1 MRRGKQ
7 FFTQIQ
13 KAERPYEYWIAHN
26 EEWRGEKED
35 PSAIKGFLSRFEMK
49 RVRNTVGDPDC
60 LQRFALYA
68 EQGDYDLIYC
78 DDDVVK
84 NGVRT
89 DPFFR
94 PRYSPETY
102 ESYRHIPGLCA
113 VRKEI
118 AAEYGEDFHR
128 HISPDRVLHIPE
140 VLCHF
145 VKERPADGY
154 EASDIDGK
162 QELEDTVSLIIL
174 SKDHPDLL
182 QRCVA
187 SVLSSDP
194 PKNTEIITVDNGSSP
209 ENRKLYRKLQKE
221 YGIRYVQET
230 RQFNFS
236 ALCNL
241 GAGMAKGAYLIFLN
255 DDVEI
260 PRVSKH
266 FIQRLLGQAK
276 KDHAGA
282 VGMKLLYPESRN
294 IQHCG
299 IFLQKSGPS
308 HVLCGLPDEE
318 EHYFGF
324 NRKTVN
330 VTAVTGACLC
340 IRKTLFD
347 RVRGFDENLPLA
359 YNDVDLC
366 IRLMN
371 RGFMNICING
381 MYLYHYESATRK
393 KDTHDRNAYEKL
405 KGYREYFAGRH
416 REFIAE
422 KDPFLNPNLTD
433 KRGDMSIDVDQD
445 WEKSGVEIES
455 ERTEG
460 RIVRVKKGILLN
472 SDTTAYRIC
481 DAYLNEDFFEASGW
495 IFFVRKRIEA
505 YRPAI
510 LVSSGEK
517 CVLFDAV
524 RTFRKDVEEVFGKK
538 KNACMS
544 GFYTRVSRKVL
555 ELEGFSGHM
564 DVTPA
569 LLDKKGRIYICD
581 HGNGK

>member
-1 MRRGKQ
+1 MKRGKR

-13 KAERPYEYWIAHN
+13 KAERPYEYWIAHS

-35 PSAIKGFLSRFEMK
+35 RPAVKDFLTRFEMM
-49 RVRNTVGDPDC
+49 RPSGTVGDPDA
-60 LQRFALYA
+60 LNRFAFHA
-68 EQGDYDLIYC
+68 EEGDFDLIYC

-84 NGVRT
+84 NGIRT

-94 PRYSPETY
+94 PEYSPETF
-102 ESYRHIPGLCA
+102 ESYRYIPGLTA

-118 AAEYGEDFHR
+118 LDEYGEDFIR
-128 HISPDRVLHIPE
+128 HIRPEKILHIPE

-145 VKERPADGY
+145 VKERPSDGY
-154 EASDIDGK
+154 DAACGGEVPEA
-162 QELEDTVSLIIL
+162 EDTVSIIIL
-174 SKDHPDLL
+174 SKDHPEML
-182 QRCVA
+182 QRCVDSILA
-187 SVLSSDP
+187 SDP
-194 PKNTEIITVDNGSSP
+194 PKGTEIIAVDNGSSP

-221 YGIRYVQET
+221 NRIEYIQKTCE
-230 RQFNFS
+230 FNFS

-241 GAGMAKGAYLIFLN
+241 GAGMAKGAFLIFLN

-299 IFLQKSGPS
+299 ICLQKSGPS
-308 HVLCGLPDEE
+308 HMLCGLPDEE
-318 EHYFGF
+318 EHYSGF

-371 RGFMNICING
+371 RGFINICING

-393 KDTHDRNAYEKL
+393 KDTHDRSAYEKL
-405 KGYREYFAGRH
+405 KSYREYFAGRH
-416 REFIAE
+416 RDFISK

-433 KRGDMSIDVDQD
+433 KRADMSIDVDQD
-445 WEKSGVEIES
+445 WEESGIEIEP
-455 ERTEG
+455 ERLEG
-460 RIVRVKKGILLN
+460 SIIRVKKGLVCN
-472 SDTTAYRIC
+472 SDITAYRLS

-495 IFFVRKRIEA
+495 IFFRRKKVSD
-505 YRPAI
+505 YSPAI
-510 LVSSGEK
+510 LVSSGDRY
-517 CVLFDAV
+517 VVFGAA
-524 RTFRKDVEEVFGKK
+524 RTFRKDVEKVFKRKK
-538 KNACMS
+538 DACMS

-564 DVTPA
+564 DVTPV
-569 LLDKKGRIYICD
+569 LKDKRGRIYACEQR
-581 HGNGK
+581 N

>member
-1 MRRGKQ
+1 MRRGKR

-13 KAERPYEYWIAHN
+13 KAERPYEYWVEHC

-35 PSAIKGFLSRFEMK
+35 RIAVKDFLKVYEMI
-49 RVRNTVGDPDC
+49 RPEGTVGDPDC
-60 LQRFALYA
+60 LQRFALQA

-94 PRYSPETY
+94 PEYGPETY
-102 ESYRHIPGLCA
+102 ESYRYIPGLVA
-113 VRKEI
+113 VKREI
-118 AAEYGEDFHR
+118 LDEYGKDFAEHVR
-128 HISPDRVLHIPE
+128 PERMLHIPE

-154 EASDIDGK
+154 AEESD
-162 QELEDTVSLIIL
+162 EYARESNDTVSIIIL
-174 SKDHPDLL
+174 SKDHPELL
-182 QRCVA
+182 SRCVD
-187 SVLSSDP
+187 SILSSDP
-194 PKNTEIITVDNGSSP
+194 PKGTEIITVDNGSNL
-209 ENRKLYRKLQKE
+209 ENRKLYRDLQRENKIGYFHKPCE
-221 YGIRYVQET
+221 
-230 RQFNFS
+230 FNFS

-241 GAGMAKGAYLIFLN
+241 GAGMAKGQFLIFLN
-255 DDVEI
+255 DDVQI
-260 PRVSKH
+260 PKVSKH
-266 FIQRLLGQAK
+266 FIQRLLAQAK
-276 KDHAGA
+276 KEHAGA
-282 VGMKLLYPESRN
+282 VGMKLLYPESRD

-299 IFLQKSGPS
+299 ICLQKSGPS
-308 HVLCGLPDEE
+308 HILCGLPDERE
-318 EHYFGF
+318 YYFGF

-340 IRKTLFD
+340 IRKSLFD

-371 RGFMNICING
+371 RGFVNICING

-393 KDTHDRNAYEKL
+393 KDTLDRAAYEKL

-416 REFIAE
+416 REFIVK
-422 KDPFLNPNLTD
+422 KDPFVNPNLTD
-433 KRGDMSIDVDQD
+433 TRADMSINIEQD

-455 ERTEG
+455 GIPEG
-460 RIVRVKKGILLN
+460 KIVYVKKGLLCH
-472 SDTTAYRIC
+472 SDSSVYRIS

-495 IFFVRKRIEA
+495 IFFKRKKIAA
-505 YRPAI
+505 YEPAI

-517 CVLFDAV
+517 KVLFDAV
-524 RTFRKDVEEVFGKK
+524 RTFRKDVEEVFRRKK
-538 KNACMS
+538 DACMS
-544 GFYTRVSRKVL
+544 GFYTRVSRKIL

-564 DVTPA
+564 DVTPV
-569 LLDKKGRIYICD
+569 LKDKKGRIYIC
-581 HGNGK
+581 GQRNG